1 MTIFDER
8 VVPHFYYSRDVIARA
23 IALRRGGRHWE
34 EVAGACTA
42 TGDLDVSV
50 VKGWCRRFTTNPPAA
65 PFRFSPAAPRVN
77 FPGGS
82 RSPDPLQEDP
92 WARSP
97 PSQP

>member
-1 MTIFDER
+1 MTVFDER
-8 VVPHFYYSRDVIARA
+8 VVPHFYYSRDIIARA
-23 IALRRGGRHWE
+23 MALRRGGRRWE

-42 TGDLDVSV
+42 TGDVDVSV
-50 VKGWCRRFTTNPPAA
+50 VKRWCRRFTTNPPATL
-65 PFRFSPAAPRVN
+65 FRFSPATAMVG
-77 FPGGS
+77 FPDRS